1 MTPQK
6 IELIARNHS
15 DVYGKDSFTN
25 LKGVYKELAS
35 SFLGGSLYLLKDNAD
50 DYLKQLGWQL
60 KEPAIFTKGELTYHT
75 FTALGYEELIRF
87 MTNPRKYVNEIP
99 SYNRTIEYDRNED
112 YYNILQY
119 LLEFSLHYGIKF
131 E

>member
-1 MTPQK
+1 MTPQE

-15 DVYGKDSFTN
+15 DIYGKDSFTN

-35 SFLGGSLYLLKDNAD
+35 SFLGGSLYSIKDDAD

-75 FTALGYEELIRF
+75 FTALGYEELIQF
-87 MTNPRKYVNEIP
+87 MTNPRKYVSEIP
-99 SYNRTIEYDRNED
+99 SYNQTIEYDRNEN
-112 YYNILQY
+112 YYGILQY